1 MKNLEEFIANCKKN
15 AIPDDQIDYSDCP
28 PLTDEQLGQLQ
39 PCHLVKRSAESE
51 TVQLDSDV
59 VEKIKKSGSG
69 WQKKLNDFLRKSL
82 ASGLL

>member
-1 MKNLEEFIANCKKN
+1 MPLSEKRIEEIRNFV
-15 AIPDDQIDYSDCP
+15 DTDYSDCP
-28 PLTDEQLGQLQ
+28 PLTDEQLAQLQ
-39 PCHLVKRSAESE
+39 PCHLVKLRAESE